1 MAGLTILLVW
11 ERTRIGKDELW
22 MMKKQQIFILV
33 IFLLSLPAVYG
44 QSILSKKINSD
55 LSGYSISHIR
65 DWRLQQKEAL
75 ETMLGD
81 LDAAQKESFIKVAER
96 ANSFSWPPLLAT
108 VYLEFQS
115 TGNRTNYERLVDER
129 RKVLCQLVL
138 GEIIER
144 KGRFL
149 PQIANGLWLTLE
161 ESTWVSPAHIVSQ
174 RTGAGLPDPS
184 DRYIDLVAAR
194 TAADLSFLYFLMK
207 EDLNQVSPHLAVK
220 LKRELSDRIIK
231 PYIDDSYWWM
241 SFETDFI
248 NNWNIWIN
256 TNVLKTVL
264 LVEEDEQQLHAV
276 LRKLLL
282 SADRFIDSYPED
294 GAIDE
299 GASYWSHAGGE
310 LGQLL
315 LWLTSASSDRLSFAD
330 QQKINN
336 IGRYIHDTHIAD
348 QVFVNFADASYRQI
362 ASAAKIWTYGM
373 LFDDPRMKSLAAQ
386 MYALDKASFNTS
398 SLHTF
403 FMYLPYIRELDTWK
417 IGQEEKESVFYKS
430 LGLSVIRADTKG
442 KGIAFAIMGGHNGV
456 SHNHNDVGSFI
467 LYHDGAPVLIDVGV
481 ATYNKQTFSA
491 ARYSLWH
498 TQSQWHNLPLINGV
512 GQRDGKA
519 FRATDVRYREDK
531 GKAFYSL
538 DIAKAYPESA
548 KVHTW
553 KRSFEVDKRKQ
564 KINVVEDF
572 ELTQWLKPSELMF
585 ISQTRPIVQEAA
597 LIYSLP
603 DNRSMHLRF
612 DGVKVRLKVEEK
624 PTADE
629 RLRQQWGDY
638 VYRSSVEIIGNS
650 KKEKI
655 AYIMEIK

>member
-1 MAGLTILLVW
+1 MGGLTILSVW
-11 ERTRIGKDELW
+11 ARTRFGKGKLC
-22 MMKKQQIFILV
+22 MMKKPQIFVLV

-44 QSILSKKINSD
+44 QSILSKKVNPD
-55 LSGYSISHIR
+55 LSSYSMSHIQ
-65 DWRLQQKEAL
+65 DWRKQTKADL

-138 GEIIER
+138 GELMEKR
-144 KGRFL
+144 GRFL
-149 PQIANGLWLTLE
+149 SQIANGLWLTLE

-174 RTGAGLPDPS
+174 RSGAGLPDPT

-194 TAADLSFLYFLMK
+194 TAVDLSFLYFLMK
-207 EDLNQVSPHLAVK
+207 DDLDTVSPHLARK
-220 LKRELSDRIIK
+220 IKKELSDRIIK
-231 PYIDDSYWWM
+231 PYIKDSYWWM
-241 SFETDFI
+241 SFDTDFI

-256 TNVLKTVL
+256 TNVLKTIL
-264 LVEEDEQQLHAV
+264 LVEDDEQQLHAV

-315 LWLTSASSDRLSFAD
+315 LWLTSSSADRLSFTD

-336 IGRYIHDTHIAD
+336 IGHYIQHTHIAD
-348 QVFVNFADASYRQI
+348 NVFVNFADASYRQI

-373 LFDDPRMKSLAAQ
+373 LFDDPQMKSLAAQ

-403 FMYLPYIRELDTWK
+403 FMYLPYIHELDTWR
-417 IGQEEKESVFYKS
+417 IGQEEKESVFYES

-442 KGIAFAIMGGHNGV
+442 KGIAFAGMGGHNGV

-467 LYHDGAPVLIDVGV
+467 LYHDGVPVLIDVGV

-553 KRSFEVDKRKQ
+553 KRSFELDKRKQ

-585 ISQTRPIVQEAA
+585 ISQIRPTVQGGA
-597 LIYSLP
+597 LIYALP
-603 DNRSMHLRF
+603 DNRTMYLRF
-612 DGVKVRLKVEEK
+612 DGAKVRLKVEEK

-655 AYIMEIK
+655 AYTMEIK